1 MYQENENIILV
12 SKSNIEELL
21 KTIIKSEFQEM
32 EKRLAKH
39 SKVLTREQAAER
51 LFVCPNTIS
60 SYIKSGR
67 LKNRGVGRKVLLFES
82 DLEGIKP
89 GSYTHYS
96 KN

>member
-1 MYQENENIILV
+1 
-12 SKSNIEELL
+12 
-21 KTIIKSEFQEM
+21 M
-32 EKRLAKH
+32 EKRLAKQ

-82 DLEGIKP
+82 WHGLCFLLGTPKP
-89 GSYTHYS
+89 TNKSGSI
-96 KN
+96 